1 MMMMMMMMM
10 IEYQR
15 TLKRM
20 PCRPRC
26 NLFPVQHKWTK
37 PYLICPRHPDKPTL
51 LEPAVPEVTD
61 FEPSHG
67 TEATESS
74 VILKFV
80 TELPNAQNTQGCLLP
95 ETGWYELQ
103 IQEND
108 GEWVSQQKSIKS
120 TVVRKKHLMA
130 DTTYR
135 FRVRIVHN
143 NNTSGW
149 SEESAPV
156 KHGHVIG
163 KGEVPA
169 PVPAAPAFAAGATV
183 GAAAA
188 VEPMPSTQQQL
199 QLQPQPNLQ
208 QQPKPQPQPQQHQLQ
223 QPQPQPPPQQQA
235 EAQAIAPPQPPP
247 PLATVTSTPPPADI
261 QRPAV

>member
-1 MMMMMMMMM
+1 MADAHLD
-10 IEYQR
+10 YHR
-15 TLKRM
+15 TLHLM
-20 PCRPRC
+20 PRNARCPTC

-120 TVVRKKHLMA
+120 TVVRKKHLVC
-130 DTTYR
+130 DTFFHLY
-135 FRVRIVHN
+135 FV
-143 NNTSGW
+143 
-149 SEESAPV
+149 
-156 KHGHVIG
+156 
-163 KGEVPA
+163 
-169 PVPAAPAFAAGATV
+169 
-183 GAAAA
+183 
-188 VEPMPSTQQQL
+188 
-199 QLQPQPNLQ
+199 
-208 QQPKPQPQPQQHQLQ
+208 
-223 QPQPQPPPQQQA
+223 
-235 EAQAIAPPQPPP
+235 
-247 PLATVTSTPPPADI
+247 
-261 QRPAV
+261 

>member
-1 MMMMMMMMM
+1 MADAHLD
-10 IEYQR
+10 YHR
-15 TLKRM
+15 TLHLM
-20 PCRPRC
+20 PRNARCPTC

-149 SEESAPV
+149 S
-156 KHGHVIG
+156 
-163 KGEVPA
+163 
-169 PVPAAPAFAAGATV
+169 
-183 GAAAA
+183 
-188 VEPMPSTQQQL
+188 
-199 QLQPQPNLQ
+199 
-208 QQPKPQPQPQQHQLQ
+208 
-223 QPQPQPPPQQQA
+223 
-235 EAQAIAPPQPPP
+235 
-247 PLATVTSTPPPADI
+247 
-261 QRPAV
+261 